1 MSNPTEP
8 FPKLDV
14 QGELHPE
21 KNKDLSVDPISSEV
35 AADKEQGE
43 RAKEAKERAKRDAI
57 QTLKTTI
64 IVSGIAIAVIG
75 AIFAITKKLK
85 QK

>member
-8 FPKLDV
+8 FPALDV
-14 QGELHPE
+14 QGELHPGQ
-21 KNKDLSVDPISSEV
+21 NKDVSTDPISSEI
-35 AADKEQGE
+35 ATNKNQAEI
-43 RAKEAKERAKRDAI
+43 AKEENERAKRDAL

-64 IVSGIAIAVIG
+64 IVSGVIVAVVG

-85 QK
+85 EK